1 MDEQQ
6 KMIAMDAWLDEVCE
20 ALDVDRT
27 LLAEVS
33 PAILEM
39 VGQIAHGPSRPGGP
53 MTAMAIG
60 LAIADQD
67 DPVAAVHR
75 AIAQVEELLAEQ
87 DR

>member
-6 KMIAMDAWLDEVCE
+6 KMAAMDDWLDQVCE
-20 ALDVDRT
+20 ALDVDRA
-27 LLAEVS
+27 LLSEVS

-60 LAIADQD
+60 IAIADKD
-67 DPVAAVHR
+67 DPIGATHR
-75 AIAQVEELLAEQ
+75 AIAQVEELLAEAE
-87 DR
+87 R